1 MDDGAAL
8 SVSDAILTRRAALA
22 SVAVAILLL
31 ALKGW
36 AAWIT
41 GSVAMLGSLADTGLD
56 LVASLVTLFSVRYAA
71 QPADNRHRFGHGK
84 AEALAALFQVILI
97 SISACGIAIQAVR
110 RLIEGN
116 VSANA
121 EYGIGVSVAALIATL
136 GLIVYQRH
144 VIRQTQSIAIT
155 ADNVHYQSD
164 LLLNGAVILALLL
177 DQFAGV
183 TGADPVFGVLI
194 AAWLLF
200 GAMRASTAAINQLMD
215 KEWPES
221 RRQQLLEVAARSAP
235 PGSIHDLRT
244 RSSGAQ
250 DFVQFHIW
258 VPGDMTVSAAHR
270 ITERIERDLEA
281 AFPKAEILIHL
292 DPEGRIDRLGEDDEE
307 LRETPE

>member
-1 MDDGAAL
+1 M
-8 SVSDAILTRRAALA
+8 SDAILTRRAALA

-71 QPADNRHRFGHGK
+71 QPADSRHRFGHGK

-177 DQFAGV
+177 DQFAGI

-221 RRQQLLEVAARSAP
+221 RRQQLLEVAAHSAP

-270 ITERIERDLEA
+270 ITERIERDLET

-292 DPEGRIDRLGEDDEE
+292 DPEGRIDRLGEEDEE